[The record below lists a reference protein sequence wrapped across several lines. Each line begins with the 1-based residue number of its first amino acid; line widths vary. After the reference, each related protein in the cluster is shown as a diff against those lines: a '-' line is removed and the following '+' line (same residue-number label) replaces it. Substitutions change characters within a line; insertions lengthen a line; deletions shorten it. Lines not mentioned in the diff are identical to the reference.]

1 MSANTAAAVVAAV
14 FNGHLA
20 RVSELQQGLA
30 NDFASPALQ

>member
-14 FNGHLA
+14 FNGQLA

-30 NDFASPALQ
+30 NDLASPALQ